1 VLLQELLPVSIEQQC
16 LIGIEES
23 WSLALE
29 GSENCMDWLNYHHL
43 YYFWNVVRMG
53 GVNHAAQ
60 QLRISPPA
68 VSSQLRELQNTLGEP
83 LFTRSGRKLQLTD
96 MGRTVYDYA
105 EDIFSLGRELMDTVK
120 NRPTGRPIRVDIG
133 VADVLPKMIAQ
144 WLIQPALRLRESVR
158 IVCREASSDQL
169 IARLATLELDVVL
182 SDSPADPN
190 LKIRAYNHPLGD
202 CGIAFVGIDPIG
214 KEVKGRFP
222 KCLNGAPMLLP
233 TDNTGF
239 RRNLDYWFES
249 NGIRPKIVG
258 EFEDYALLRAFG
270 QAGTAIFPV
279 PAVFEK
285 ELKQQDKVR
294 RIGTTSEVR
303 TYFYAISA
311 ERKLRHPAVVAIC
324 DSARKQLFH

>member
-1 VLLQELLPVSIEQQC
+1 ME
-16 LIGIEES
+16 
-23 WSLALE
+23 
-29 GSENCMDWLNYHHL
+29 WLNYHHL
-43 YYFWNVVRMG
+43 YYFWNVVRAG
-53 GVNHAAQ
+53 GVNQAAQ

-68 VSSQLRELQNTLGEP
+68 VSSQLRELQNQLGEA
-83 LFTRSGRKLQLTD
+83 LFIREGRKLELTD

-105 EDIFSLGRELMDTVK
+105 EDIFALGRELVDTVK

-144 WLIQPALRLRESVR
+144 WLIQPALQLREPVR
-158 IVCREASSDQL
+158 IVCREATADQL

-182 SDSPADPN
+182 TDTPADPN
-190 LKIRAYNHPLGD
+190 LKVRAFNHPLGN
-202 CGIAFVGIDPIG
+202 CGIAFVGMNPIAR
-214 KEVKGRFP
+214 EVKGGFP
-222 KCLNGAPMLLP
+222 KCLDGAPMLLP

-239 RRNLDYWFES
+239 RRNLDYWFDS
-249 NGIRPKIVG
+249 KGVHPRIVG

-285 ELKQQDKVR
+285 QLKQQDSVR
-294 RIGTTSEVR
+294 RIGATDEVR

-311 ERKLRHPAVVAIC
+311 ERKLKHPAVMAIC
-324 DSARKQLFH
+324 ESAREQLFR